1 VSRECDLVV
10 GHHLL
15 QGPEVH
21 SISLGTGCVG
31 VLFRRGLL
39 PDSADVDVSALD
51 CHDLISLTP
60 SVAIANL
67 LEGALDMRRREGRR
81 TIAVNSVFVG
91 AALARQGVGIA
102 VVDEFTA
109 RGIMDPNLCFR
120 PLRPGVSFDLKALH
134 LAEQPL
140 SRLTR
145 SFLDVMR
152 RIIAQPFVGQ
162 ADLGQDDFRQGEPHP
177 QAMGAANH

>member
-1 VSRECDLVV
+1 MSMRAWC
-10 GHHLL
+10 
-15 QGPEVH
+15 
-21 SISLGTGCVG
+21 TGVAATAAFAVALSAQQAG
-31 VLFRRGLL
+31 QNPPVFRSSV
-39 PDSADVDVSALD
+39 DVIQVDVSALD